1 VKQAFSEPRLQSR
14 IMSTRLIHVNWV
26 AGGNVTE
33 MQDDDWMV
41 PRRLHFSGTAGP
53 EQISEGND
61 LSIDTEFLRKRELRK
76 LALQPQ
82 PTTPIAENNPWADL
96 DRSIARALPAFPDRM
111 WTLGDTARWVI
122 ERTPEAVDGHSIDE
136 DKLFEIL
143 PDIHGA
149 LSDGEVSAFAIT
161 QNDPVPRELPAA
173 TWSIYQLVVEEK
185 NGLIRIFPLIS
196 SSTEHE
202 QHLLNVKV
210 KREDVLQRWPSSSP
224 PSVPQTTMGAENQ
237 CRQWLATMMKEASA
251 QPIPK
256 ATLRKEALTKFRGLA
271 KRGFDRAWDRA
282 IREANAL
289 HWRASGRRT

>member
-1 VKQAFSEPRLQSR
+1 
-14 IMSTRLIHVNWV
+14 
-26 AGGNVTE
+26 
-33 MQDDDWMV
+33 MV

-76 LALQPQ
+76 SALQPQ

-173 TWSIYQLVVEEK
+173 TWSVYQLVVEEK

-256 ATLRKEALTKFRGLA
+256 ATLRKEALTKFRASRSEGSIVPGTGPFARPTRYIGGLQA
-271 KRGFDRAWDRA
+271 AAPDPL
-282 IREANAL
+282 INQITAL
-289 HWRASGRRT
+289 IAAPIFFRSSAQFSPASIHDPLGEPK